1 MYLADT
7 IRGTENKIGEFI
19 GQFSLESH
27 YQKEVHVVGQDNEY
41 RIYRAIQSV
50 FKEIKK
56 GNQIIGTLIDSETTD
71 KINVYKVNH
80 YQSVK
85 DHQDYDGAVLSDENQ
100 SEPLN
105 VYISPAKAVLMDD
118 IKTSDNEIT
127 TTPNTPDSVDPCSE
141 KVFLTIQ
148 KVWKDFSNLF
158 GSRPDN
164 IHIKITRHYKKDTSD
179 IQDEKFNSDSQNTIE
194 LSKLNQEQ
202 NVWETVVSNL
212 DAYYVEKDNDGN
224 IIASYPYIYEIEE
237 VKEDKLNN
245 YTTTYEWDEYHYSA
259 VVTNKNYSILPNT
272 GGMGI
277 WIYVFAGMSIVAV
290 TKLSGRKRK
299 KKTGVTSK

>member
-1 MYLADT
+1 MN
-7 IRGTENKIGEFI
+7 IVFI
-19 GQFSLESH
+19 ELFSLFL
-27 YQKEVHVVGQDNEY
+27 KK
-41 RIYRAIQSV
+41 
-50 FKEIKK
+50 FKK

-148 KVWKDFSNLF
+148 KCME
-158 GSRPDN
+158 
-164 IHIKITRHYKKDTSD
+164 KIFLIYLV
-179 IQDEKFNSDSQNTIE
+179 QDQ
-194 LSKLNQEQ
+194 
-202 NVWETVVSNL
+202 
-212 DAYYVEKDNDGN
+212 
-224 IIASYPYIYEIEE
+224 IIFI
-237 VKEDKLNN
+237 
-245 YTTTYEWDEYHYSA
+245 
-259 VVTNKNYSILPNT
+259 
-272 GGMGI
+272 
-277 WIYVFAGMSIVAV
+277 
-290 TKLSGRKRK
+290 
-299 KKTGVTSK
+299 